1 MYRVG
6 FPLWKLATRLGMPLL
21 VKLEVLHD
29 KNARVFVVTSPDLRG
44 LVVEAPDNTRAEEM
58 HKEIHV
64 CIDLLMTELLSRAP
78 KARSVTT
85 AWPGEF
91 SPA

>member
-6 FPLWKLATRLGMPLL
+6 FPGWKLAARFFRVPLL

-29 KNARVFVVTSPDLRG
+29 KEVGVFVVSSPDLRG
-44 LVVEAPDNTRAEEM
+44 LVVEMPDTASAEEL
-58 HKEIHV
+58 HREIHGCV
-64 CIDLLMTELLSRAP
+64 EMLMAEALSAP
-78 KARSVTT
+78 PKSRPIT

-91 SPA
+91 QAA

>member
-6 FPLWKLATRLGMPLL
+6 FPLWKLAARLNVPLL

-29 KNARVFVVTSPDLRG
+29 KDARVFVITSPDLKG
-44 LVVEAPDNTRAEEM
+44 LVVEAPDNTTAEEM
-58 HKEIHV
+58 HKEIHGCV
-64 CIDLLMTELLSRAP
+64 EMLMENLLSRPP
-78 KARSVTT
+78 KPRSVTT